1 MIKSNSVVSSTE
13 KAVKNFDNIKESLK
27 GLMDILSIS
36 SPTEDN
42 IYFELG
48 KDNIIVLYHNIIDL
62 ILNDDGV
69 SQLRR
74 KLKNSEYKLDIP
86 STDFYISKK

>member
-27 GLMDILSIS
+27 GLMDILRIS
-36 SPTEDN
+36 SPPEDD
-42 IYFELG
+42 IYYELG
-48 KDNIIVLYHNIIDL
+48 KDNIIVLYHNLIDL
-62 ILNDDGV
+62 IMNNDGI

-74 KLKNSEYKLDIP
+74 KLKDSEYKLDVP

>member
-1 MIKSNSVVSSTE
+1 
-13 KAVKNFDNIKESLK
+13 
-27 GLMDILSIS
+27 MDILRIS